1 MRVVSSIV
9 VDASAVLA
17 VLNQEPRAKQWSGS
31 LADAAVSTVNLS
43 EVVAK
48 LSEVGIDER
57 RIRGALDGLG
67 MAIVSFDADFAY
79 DAGLLRSRTKT
90 LGLSLGDRACLA
102 LAIRMKLPALT
113 ADRAWTRLRLEA
125 EIAVMD

>member
-1 MRVVSSIV
+1 MSSIV

-17 VLNQEPRAKQWSGS
+17 VLNQEPRAQRWGRS
-31 LADAAVSTVNLS
+31 LADAAVSSVNLS

-48 LSEVGIDER
+48 LSEAEIDEE
-57 RIRGALDGLG
+57 RIRGALDALG
-67 MAIVSFDADFAY
+67 MEIVPFDAHLAY
-79 DAGLLRSRTKT
+79 DAGLLRPRTKS

-102 LAIRMKLPALT
+102 LAMRMSLPAVT
-113 ADRAWTRLRLEA
+113 TDRAWTRLRLEA